1 MPDNIVST
9 FYAVLAVDA
18 NVDDHIDC
26 VIGLTGPTD
35 YVSDGER
42 VFAIENGDAL
52 LPLITGS
59 GCMVSSVVACFTAA
73 NRDDYLLATVAG
85 ILTVTVA
92 SEIAAAREYVNGP
105 GTFRAALIDELH
117 NVTNSPELLEKYA
130 RIRTIE

>member
-1 MPDNIVST
+1 MFIG
-9 FYAVLAVDA
+9 
-18 NVDDHIDC
+18 C

-35 YVSDGER
+35 YISDGDR

-73 NRDDYLLATVAG
+73 NRDDYLLATFAA
-85 ILTVTVA
+85 ILTVTIA

-105 GTFRAALIDELH
+105 GTFRAALIDELY
-117 NVTNSPELLEKYA
+117 NVTNKPELIKQHA
-130 RIRTIE
+130 KVRVIQ

>member
-1 MPDNIVST
+1 M
-9 FYAVLAVDA
+9 A
-18 NVDDHIDC
+18 IDC

-35 YVSDGER
+35 YISDGER

-59 GCMVSSVVACFTAA
+59 GCMVSSIVACFAAA
-73 NRDDYLLATVAG
+73 NRDDYLLSTVAG

-105 GTFRAALIDELH
+105 GTFRAALIDELY

-130 RIRTIE
+130 RIRTIN